1 MNSRAIGDDRT
12 GGRGDA
18 FPPGEDRP
26 PDTVR
31 DTMDPSMQGPS
42 ILARVNAVW
51 RVPLILGMTG
61 FLSVLSVSFS
71 LVDGTGRMQHWC
83 ARIWSRFILV
93 VSRVK
98 VDVEGLEHLE
108 PKRGYVFAANH
119 LSMFDHWAFLACL
132 PFQFRFVAKSS
143 LFRIPFLG
151 WHLTRSGN
159 IPVARGNHRQTIR
172 SFQKV
177 SEKIREGISFVI
189 YPEGMRSWK
198 GEMYPFK
205 RGAFLLARYSE
216 APVVPVTII
225 GAHKRLPRGSVII
238 RPGKMRLIIHPPL
251 EFEDYRNE
259 ALDEVAEKVHKVV
272 RGSYELE

>member
-1 MNSRAIGDDRT
+1 MNSRAFGDDLT
-12 GGRGDA
+12 GGNGNSA
-18 FPPGEDRP
+18 PTENRP
-26 PDTVR
+26 PHSVHE
-31 DTMDPSMQGPS
+31 TMGPSMQGAP
-42 ILARVNAVW
+42 ILARVNAIW

-61 FLSVLSVSFS
+61 FLSVLSVFFS
-71 LVDGTGRMQHWC
+71 VLDETGRMQHWC
-83 ARIWSRFILV
+83 ARVWSRFILL
-93 VSRVK
+93 VSRVE
-98 VDVEGLEHLE
+98 VEVQGLENLHRN
-108 PKRGYVFAANH
+108 RGYVFAANH

-172 SFQKV
+172 SYQKV
-177 SEKIREGISFVI
+177 SEKIREGVSFVI

-205 RGAFLLARYSE
+205 RGAFLLARYAE
-216 APVVPVTII
+216 APIVPVTII
-225 GAHKRLPRGSVII
+225 GAHRRLPRGSVVIQ
-238 RPGKMRLIIHPPL
+238 PGRMRLVIHPPL
-251 EFEDYRNE
+251 EFEHYRNE
-259 ALDEVAEKVHKVV
+259 SLDRLAEKVHEIV

>member
-1 MNSRAIGDDRT
+1 
-12 GGRGDA
+12 
-18 FPPGEDRP
+18 
-26 PDTVR
+26 
-31 DTMDPSMQGPS
+31 MQGAP
-42 ILARVNAVW
+42 ILARINAIW

-61 FLSVLSVSFS
+61 FLSALSVFFS
-71 LVDGTGRMQHWC
+71 LLDQTGRMQHWC
-83 ARIWSRFILV
+83 ARVWSRFILL

-98 VDVEGLEHLE
+98 VEVQGLDNLQTD
-108 PKRGYVFAANH
+108 RGYVFAANH

-151 WHLTRSGN
+151 WHLIRSGN
-159 IPVARGNHRQTIR
+159 IPVARENHRQTIR
-172 SFQKV
+172 SYQKV

-205 RGAFLLARYSE
+205 RGAFLLARYAE
-216 APVVPVTII
+216 APIVPVTII
-225 GAHKRLPRGSVII
+225 AAHKRLPRGSMVI

-251 EFEDYRNE
+251 EFEDYRNLS
-259 ALDEVAEKVHKVV
+259 LDRLAQKVHEIV
-272 RGSYELE
+272 RSRYELE